1 MIIGAFTEMDALA
14 LFMIELQAANRK
26 LHKIFDV
33 SDGMFNEQRAH
44 RMSNGLESAACLT
57 HIKASWDVR
66 KQEAR
71 EGHAVRVLT
80 SRPVDLPTQL
90 PGTILFYVLGA
101 VSAT

>member
-14 LFMIELQAANRK
+14 LFMIGLQAANRK

-33 SDGMFNEQRAH
+33 SDGIFNEQRAH

-71 EGHAVRVLT
+71 EGHAKG
-80 SRPVDLPTQL
+80 RPKSHRSHPQVVQASGP
-90 PGTILFYVLGA
+90 
-101 VSAT
+101 